1 MYYLRFILKKIG
13 LVSIQFKIEK
23 ESARFFKIN
32 SILMLLGFF
41 YIKHSFFF
49 KISAW
54 ATWIYETAR
63 NTTRRVSNKHA
74 HL

>member
-32 SILMLLGFF
+32 SILILLGFF
-41 YIKHSFFF
+41 
-49 KISAW
+49 
-54 ATWIYETAR
+54 TL
-63 NTTRRVSNKHA
+63 NTV
-74 HL
+74 LF